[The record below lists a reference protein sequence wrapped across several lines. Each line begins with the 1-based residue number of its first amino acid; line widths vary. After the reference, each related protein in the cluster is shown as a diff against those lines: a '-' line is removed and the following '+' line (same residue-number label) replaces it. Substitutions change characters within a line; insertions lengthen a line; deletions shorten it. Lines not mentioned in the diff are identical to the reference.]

1 MPLRVGGELPTI
13 ARAIQ
18 APFAELLAVREVA
31 PRAERPATQLGPR
44 AAGSVRPGIVV
55 SNSIQNERL
64 DSVVIVPLS
73 TRSPE
78 LWPTACRGSRHEDVV
93 RGDPGNPT
101 GPDRHASGDAM
112 VRIGAALALY
122 LDEPRAAGPSPAP
135 DASGTAMLRRSFS
148 LVFWLFLA
156 ASSIVLSP
164 VAVLIWAVTA
174 PFDRRGALLH
184 RFTCFWASLYTWLN
198 PAWRVRV
205 EGRERIRPDAA
216 YVMVAN
222 HQSLLDILV
231 LFRLFVHFKWVSK
244 IENFRVPFIGW
255 NMALNRYIKL
265 RRGSRESVA
274 RALHACE
281 RALAQGSSIMMFPEG
296 TRSPDRR
303 LRAFKPGAFTLAQRT
318 GAPILPIV
326 IEGTASALPNR
337 GFVLQGRHAIRVRV
351 LDEIPHASFA
361 REPVEAVTEAVR
373 ERFVAALDEREQGG

>member
-1 MPLRVGGELPTI
+1 MRR
-13 ARAIQ
+13 RALS
-18 APFAELLAVREVA
+18 LL
-31 PRAERPATQLGPR
+31 
-44 AAGSVRPGIVV
+44 
-55 SNSIQNERL
+55 
-64 DSVVIVPLS
+64 
-73 TRSPE
+73 
-78 LWPTACRGSRHEDVV
+78 
-93 RGDPGNPT
+93 
-101 GPDRHASGDAM
+101 
-112 VRIGAALALY
+112 
-122 LDEPRAAGPSPAP
+122 
-135 DASGTAMLRRSFS
+135 
-148 LVFWLFLA
+148 FWVFLA
-156 ASSIVLSP
+156 ASSIVLFP
-164 VAVLIWAVTA
+164 IALLLWAVTT
-174 PFDRRGALLH
+174 PFDPRRVLLH

-265 RRGSRESVA
+265 RRGSRESVE

-281 RALAQGSSIMMFPEG
+281 RALTQGNSIMMFPEG
-296 TRSPDRR
+296 TRSPDGR

-318 GAPILPIV
+318 GAPILPII
-326 IEGTASALPNR
+326 IEGTASALPKR

-361 REPVEAVTEAVR
+361 AEPVERVTDAVR
-373 ERFVAALDEREQGG
+373 ERFVAALGQGT